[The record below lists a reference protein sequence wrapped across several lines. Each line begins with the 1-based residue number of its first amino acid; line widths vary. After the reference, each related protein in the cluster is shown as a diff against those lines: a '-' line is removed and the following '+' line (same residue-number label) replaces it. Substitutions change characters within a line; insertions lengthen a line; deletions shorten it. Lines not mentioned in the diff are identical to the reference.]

1 MKNFYLFLLII
12 ASNTAIYSQ
21 QARGLDNQPEPRV
34 YNSNYSGEIISSPDY
49 ANGYK
54 PKMNLVKINLTG
66 LPIRN
71 YSLQYERVLNKVIS
85 VGISYRNMPEGNLPF
100 KSQILKRVDVNDLE
114 SRNIIN
120 NLTLSNYAVTPEI
133 RFYLGK
139 KGYGQ
144 GFYIAPFFRNAGY
157 KGNNFDVEYKDENNA
172 SQNISLSGDIKANTF
187 GVLFGAQWSLSKHIA
202 LDWWILGPHIGK
214 GKGDLIGV
222 SSRPLSA
229 SEQADIKA
237 TLEDFEIPMVNKT
250 VTVTSQGATIN
261 IDGKFG
267 GLRAGILLGFKF

>member
-1 MKNFYLFLLII
+1 MKKKFSLLLLI
-12 ASNTAIYSQ
+12 ALSTATYGQ
-21 QARGLDNQPEPRV
+21 QAKDIEKPTESVIN
-34 YNSNYSGEIISSPDY
+34 NSTLNVGPLSAKEHAYT
-49 ANGYK
+49 
-54 PKMNLVKINLTG
+54 PKKNLVKINLTG

-71 YSLQYERVLNKVIS
+71 YSIQYERVLSKVIS
-85 VGISYRNMPEGNLPF
+85 IGLSYRNMPEGNLPF
-100 KSQILKRVDVNDLE
+100 KNQILKQIDASDIE

-120 NLTLSNYAVTPEI
+120 SFTLSNYAITPEV

-157 KGNNFDVEYKDENNA
+157 KGNNFDVEYKDENNTL
-172 SQNISLSGDIKANTF
+172 QTLSLSGDIKANTF
-187 GVLFGAQWSLSKHIA
+187 GVLLGAQWSLSKHIV
-202 LDWWILGPHIGK
+202 LDWWILGPHIGS

-237 TLEDFEIPMVNKT
+237 TLEDFEIPMVDKKIT
-250 VTVTSQGATIN
+250 VNSQGATMN
-261 IDGKFG
+261 LDGSFG
-267 GLRAGILLGFKF
+267 GLRAGLLIGIKF